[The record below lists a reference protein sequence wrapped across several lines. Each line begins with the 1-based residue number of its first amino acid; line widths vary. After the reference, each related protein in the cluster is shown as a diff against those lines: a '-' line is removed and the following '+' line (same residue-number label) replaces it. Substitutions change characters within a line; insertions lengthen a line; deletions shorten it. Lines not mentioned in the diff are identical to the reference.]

1 MKLSKQERI
10 GVLIIAVVLIIGLG
24 IFFFVVPKFKEV
36 SASSAQLENK
46 QAEYQAVVDKANLK
60 DGLRDQVI
68 GAYEQGRDL
77 ADMFFE
83 EMTPYELDA
92 EVRTFI
98 ESAKAAGH
106 NIVVESL
113 NVSKPATSTLSVSF
127 FNETELSYE
136 LKSYATQ
143 GQQPTE
149 EQLAA
154 QARRDKL
161 MSILSNA
168 QTVGASTAN
177 FTVTAMTPEEL
188 VEFVNY
194 INEYIKT
201 EEGKQIR
208 KALKY
213 EGTLAVTY
221 DDVIAKYDE
230 IIEEMKP
237 DIEEDAYAELKKN
250 VGDKADTPDKKD
262 EGQTGATGGENAGAA
277 NEDEDKIAL
286 TDCIYSQGISLTFY
300 FIERMQDPTD
310 ILNQQEAA

>member
-1 MKLSKQERI
+1 
-10 GVLIIAVVLIIGLG
+10 
-24 IFFFVVPKFKEV
+24 
-36 SASSAQLENK
+36 
-46 QAEYQAVVDKANLK
+46 
-60 DGLRDQVI
+60 
-68 GAYEQGRDL
+68 
-77 ADMFFE
+77 
-83 EMTPYELDA
+83 MTPYELDA

-113 NVSKPATSTLSVSF
+113 NVSKPTTSTLSVSF

-161 MSILSNA
+161 MSMLSNA

-201 EEGKQIR
+201 EDGKQIR

-221 DDVIAKYDE
+221 DDVITKYDE
-230 IIEEMKP
+230 IIEEMTP

-250 VGDKADTPDKKD
+250 VGDKAETPDKKD
-262 EGQTGATGGENAGAA
+262 EGQAGATDGENADAA
-277 NEDEDKIAL
+277 KEDEDKIAL

-310 ILNQQEAA
+310 ILDQQEAA